1 MNLEGYI
8 KKVSDISSASQGFQ
22 NQFQFER
29 VIGLYEV
36 YGIEFTLDKQYKEFR
51 SWISYNFKENNYEFP
66 TFVPSEFPNNL
77 DIRHSVNASVS
88 YTWNNLIVAGG
99 LIWRSGAPFTQP
111 QEGNEIDN
119 STNIPSINYD
129 LPNQERLPDYMRL
142 DLSAEYKWQV
152 SEKAVLQFNLALL
165 NILDKE
171 NLLARRFDL
180 REVDGTLTVDRIDK
194 LSLGFTPN
202 LAIRFRW
209 N

>member
-1 MNLEGYI
+1 
-8 KKVSDISSASQGFQ
+8 
-22 NQFQFER
+22 
-29 VIGLYEV
+29 
-36 YGIEFTLDKQYKEFR
+36 
-51 SWISYNFKENNYEFP
+51 
-66 TFVPSEFPNNL
+66 
-77 DIRHSVNASVS
+77 
-88 YTWNNLIVAGG
+88 
-99 LIWRSGAPFTQP
+99 
-111 QEGNEIDN
+111 
-119 STNIPSINYD
+119 
-129 LPNQERLPDYMRL
+129 MRL